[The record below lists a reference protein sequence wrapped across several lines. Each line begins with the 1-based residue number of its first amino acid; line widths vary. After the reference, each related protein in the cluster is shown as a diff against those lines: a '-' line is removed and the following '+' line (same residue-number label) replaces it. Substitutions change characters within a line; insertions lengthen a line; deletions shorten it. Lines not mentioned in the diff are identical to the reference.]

1 MLWLRPFIWVRGQ
14 WLYCYGCLLLLLFKF
29 DAPLYN
35 SKVENAHV
43 EFRATTMVSY
53 RPPDRKLKLKNIT
66 VLSSV
71 CMSNYMRK
79 LWERN
84 GRFHKYIASQGHLT
98 HTYVGGFSV
107 YYTAST
113 CKLSKTHTNKHMYS
127 VYIHVLYVCHR

>member
-1 MLWLRPFIWVRGQ
+1 
-14 WLYCYGCLLLLLFKF
+14 
-29 DAPLYN
+29 
-35 SKVENAHV
+35 
-43 EFRATTMVSY
+43 MVSY

-127 VYIHVLYVCHR
+127 VYIHVLYVCHRRMKYKFCKFVTYCVVPCSGIAVYRSPKKSGHMFLEL